1 MRNIFIIGALL
12 AISLSASAT
21 PDCGVT
27 AKSEFIVDVGV
38 EQVAMAVTPVV
49 AIEYAYVVNPIECT
63 ISDES
68 IGSGFEWTDHAMSGW
83 EIKWGESADVLFD
96 PGRQRPQ
103 GNSGNDS
110 ATLINYDEAINRLS
124 TDLSFRKAR
133 DGLRC

>member
-38 EQVAMAVTPVV
+38 EQVFLAVMPVMSY
-49 AIEYAYVVNPIECT
+49 EYAYT
-63 ISDES
+63 ISPVEFTVCTGA
-68 IGSGFEWTDHAMSGW
+68 IGSGFEWTDTPIIAWG
-83 EIKWGESADVLFD
+83 IKWGESAELLPD
-96 PGRQRPQ
+96 PDRMRAET
-103 GNSGNDS
+103 DR
-110 ATLINYDEAINRLS
+110 ATYNYFDEAVNRLS

-133 DGLRC
+133 DGLSC